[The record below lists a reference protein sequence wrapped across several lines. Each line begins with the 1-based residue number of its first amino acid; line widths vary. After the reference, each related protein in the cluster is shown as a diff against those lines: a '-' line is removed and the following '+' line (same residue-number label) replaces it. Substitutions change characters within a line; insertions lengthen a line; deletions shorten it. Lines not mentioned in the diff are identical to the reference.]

1 MTIDLKIKKAVRNQ
15 PNVDKHNV
23 SYISNT
29 MYKAY
34 KQMSIKAK
42 KEFEE
47 QLNEMLKGVQ

>member
-1 MTIDLKIKKAVRNQ
+1 MIELDIRRAVRKQ

-23 SYISNT
+23 SYISKT
-29 MYKAY
+29 MYNAY

-47 QLNEMLKGVQ
+47 QLNEMLKGVA